1 MLDVKKAIIQKIA
14 GSRQRLRPAE
24 VTQDLSSR
32 MGIQPDKVK
41 RAINELVL
49 EGELEF
55 TYYGQAFI
63 ELPLM
68 MSKLANRRTVANPS
82 N

>member
-1 MLDVKKAIIQKIA
+1 MQDVKKAIIQKIA

-24 VTQDLSSR
+24 VADDLHAR
-32 MGIQPDKVK
+32 LGIQPDKVK

-49 EGELEF
+49 EGKLEF

-68 MSKLANRRTVANPS
+68 MNQLSNRRTVANPS
-82 N
+82 H